1 MIATLLALGGVVS
14 WGFILR
20 DWKLGLRLLVLYLPF
35 AGAIILL
42 TSGSIVAHLA
52 KDLLFV
58 LPIYLAFVLHG
69 VSRRNLKFPPILL
82 LSVLLLAGIV
92 IFQMANPALPN
103 LKVALVGAKV
113 WLMYV
118 PLLAVT
124 AAALD
129 EERDIVALMRA
140 MVALAPVPCM
150 VGLGQYL
157 GSSTVGYE
165 ETITAF
171 YGDAAAGATQGFSAF
186 QFGGELYRLPS
197 TFQSVAHYFGY
208 VEHSIVP
215 AYVVLR
221 SDPSKLWRRYAL
233 IVLLLLIAA
242 GFLSG
247 ARAAFVFIP
256 ALLVLILVLDRVLVG
271 VTIWIVA
278 VPTLFLLVLNLAGL
292 DALAVFDH
300 VNELGKH
307 YATGLVVRSV
317 IDAATN
323 FTWGLGTGMS
333 TIAARH
339 FVSGDERLVLF
350 ESQYAKA
357 ITELGIA
364 GGFALVA
371 VFASMVAASL
381 RTLRRAQRRWHSTAA
396 ALTAYFIL
404 LPIHSLKGWPLDW
417 EPANV
422 YFWMFGAMII
432 VLPRL
437 AQEPRPAA
445 ASARARA
452 MGWSARQ
459 ARRGGAPASGA
470 GEPAPDGVMRLR

>member
-150 VGLGQYL
+150 V
-157 GSSTVGYE
+157 

-445 ASARARA
+445 RSIPLRELWL
-452 MGWSARQ
+452 MQRQ
-459 ARRGGAPASGA
+459 ARRGGAPPSGA